1 MPRGVSELSDSN
13 AGLEETKAFLIE
25 ALRIPDMEPEDLED
39 DLTLF
44 GDGLELD
51 SIDAL
56 SLVVAIKKKYGIEI
70 PDADAGREHFQSVRT
85 LDMLLSSAETRTDSG
100 TD

>member
-1 MPRGVSELSDSN
+1 LSD
-13 AGLEETKAFLIE
+13 LKLTETKTFLIE
-25 ALRIPDMEPEDLED
+25 TLRIPDMEPEDLED
-39 DLTLF
+39 DLPLF

-85 LDMLLSSAETRTDSG
+85 LAELLTNG
-100 TD
+100 KL

>member
-1 MPRGVSELSDSN
+1 MSDTDV
-13 AGLEETKAFLIE
+13 GLRDTKAFLIE
-25 ALRIPDMEPEDLED
+25 ALRIPDMGPEDLED
-39 DLTLF
+39 DLPLF

-85 LDMLLSSAETRTDSG
+85 LDRLLQTADQPPAPGSD
-100 TD
+100 